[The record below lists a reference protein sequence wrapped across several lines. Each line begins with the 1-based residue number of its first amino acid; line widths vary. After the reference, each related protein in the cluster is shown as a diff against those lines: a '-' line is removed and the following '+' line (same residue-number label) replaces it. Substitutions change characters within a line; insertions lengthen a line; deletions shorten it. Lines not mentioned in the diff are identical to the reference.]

1 VRKNEI
7 ERLNDETG
15 FFAARKTNT
24 VSIGKKYRIDL
35 IEFSF

>member
-1 VRKNEI
+1 MMKPFFYR
-7 ERLNDETG
+7 TA

-24 VSIGKKYRIDL
+24 VSTGKKYLIDL